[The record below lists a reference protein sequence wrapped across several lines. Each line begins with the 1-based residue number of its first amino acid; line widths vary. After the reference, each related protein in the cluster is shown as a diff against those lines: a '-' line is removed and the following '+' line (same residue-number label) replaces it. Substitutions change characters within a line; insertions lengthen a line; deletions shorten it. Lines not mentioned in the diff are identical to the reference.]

1 MASWMMHF
9 RVADALLRD
18 GGWPHPTHSVQA
30 AFVLGNI
37 APDSGV
43 PSPDGQGYLP
53 NKTVSHFMRRF
64 EGVPAG
70 ENPERCDP
78 ALLVRDWLAP
88 AVNRKDP
95 PAAAFYFGYL
105 CHLVTD
111 NAWVRDFIYPAK
123 VRFAHLRLVDGVET
137 PEGVARFY
145 AFLKKDWYDM
155 DFLYIKHHPELPSYR
170 LFLTAEDVENRY
182 LPIFPATAFAH
193 KRREVQAFYRK
204 GAAEVE
210 ERATYLTETELDGLV
225 QAVRERIFGEFEHFF
240 SASRSILTSYSQT
253 KWKFMVQ

>member
-9 RVADALLRD
+9 RVADVLLRD
-18 GGWPHPTHSVQA
+18 GGWPHLPHSVQA

-43 PSPDGQGYLP
+43 PAPDGQGYLP

-95 PAAAFYFGYL
+95 PVAAFYFGYL

-145 AFLKKDWYDM
+145 SFLKKDWYDM
-155 DFLYIKHHPELPSYR
+155 DFLYVKKNPELLSYR
-170 LFLTAEDVENRY
+170 LFLAAEDMENRY
-182 LPIFPATAFAH
+182 LPFFPANAFAV
-193 KRREVQAFYRK
+193 KREEIAEFYRR
-204 GAAEVE
+204 GAERVTERETYISDEEAEAFIK
-210 ERATYLTETELDGLV
+210 RIS
-225 QAVRERIFGEFEHFF
+225 REIRHDFGDIL
-240 SASRSILTSYSQT
+240 SAEPAIAALCPSMTDVCT
-253 KWKFMVQ
+253 V